1 VRLHAAAFCCGLAF
15 AVGLGLSGM
24 TRADRVVGFLDVF
37 GRWDPSLALVMGG
50 ALAVMVA
57 ANRLTRRL
65 GKPVYAAS
73 FPLAPPRRIDARLVG
88 GAALFGVGWGL
99 GGYCP
104 GPGLVSIGAVT
115 LPAIVFVTAM
125 ALGMVVHNLLMVPR
139 PAPTVAAPDALPG
152 PVTVD
157 R

>member
-1 VRLHAAAFCCGLAF
+1 VRLHAAAFGCGLLF

-37 GRWDPSLALVMGG
+37 GRWDPSLGLVMGG

-65 GKPVYAAS
+65 VKPAYAAS
-73 FPLAPPRRIDARLVG
+73 FPLPPPRHIDARLIG
-88 GAALFGVGWGL
+88 GAAIFGVGWGL

-104 GPGLVSIGAVT
+104 GPGLASIGAATV
-115 LPAIVFVTAM
+115 PAIVFVTAM
-125 ALGMVVHNLLMVPR
+125 ALGMVVHNLVMAPR
-139 PAPTVAAPDALPG
+139 ATPAPDAVPEPL
-152 PVTVD
+152 TVD